1 MNKYLKVFFL
11 RGLMFG
17 GFGPIIL
24 GVIYFVL
31 QYSVKHFSLDGC
43 QVFTAIISTYLL
55 AFVQAGASV
64 LNQIETRY
72 PLLMTGAHLS
82 VLYTS
87 TLGAYLVNNWIPFR
101 SEALVIFTAVFALGY
116 AIIWLTVYLSV
127 RSVSRKMNGKLKKEK
142 PAA

>member
-1 MNKYLKVFFL
+1 MNKYLKEFFH
-11 RGLMFG
+11 RGLTFS

-31 QYSVKHFSLDGC
+31 QYNVKNFSLDGG

-82 VLYTS
+82 VLYAS
-87 TLGAYLVNNWIPFR
+87 TLGAYLVNSWIPFR
-101 SEALVIFTAVFALGY
+101 TEALVIFTAVFALGY
-116 AIIWLTVYLSV
+116 AVIWLTVYISV
-127 RSVSRKMNGKLKKEK
+127 KTVSRKMNGKLNK
-142 PAA
+142 